1 MTEAGNA
8 NIVQLF
14 LTAGWTARAVLIIL
28 ALFSL
33 GSWAVIVGKLWSFS
47 RADAHS
53 GRFVAHFRRSR
64 KFADVLGVCDQYPS
78 SPLVGLFRAG
88 YAELDAQVKAGRD
101 VAPADS
107 GRLFVKSLAAIERA
121 LERAAGVETN
131 RLTRRLPFLAT
142 TASATPFIG
151 LFGTVWGIMNSFHS
165 IGLMQSA
172 ALAAVAPG
180 ISEALIAT
188 AIGLAVAIP
197 AVISYNFFL
206 GYVTSVEGEL
216 VNFAGAFL
224 NRIQREVT
232 WTPREAAA
240 DAPRRRTAEERF

>member
-1 MTEAGNA
+1 MP
-8 NIVQLF
+8 
-14 LTAGWTARAVLIIL
+14 
-28 ALFSL
+28 S
-33 GSWAVIVGKLWSFS
+33 GS
-47 RADAHS
+47 
-53 GRFVAHFRRSR
+53 
-64 KFADVLGVCDQYPS
+64 C
-78 SPLVGLFRAG
+78 SP
-88 YAELDAQVKAGRD
+88 
-101 VAPADS
+101 
-107 GRLFVKSLAAIERA
+107 
-121 LERAAGVETN
+121 
-131 RLTRRLPFLAT
+131 
-142 TASATPFIG
+142 
-151 LFGTVWGIMNSFHS
+151 
-165 IGLMQSA
+165 

-206 GYVTSVEGEL
+206 GYVTAVEGEL

>member
-1 MTEAGNA
+1 MDALTPHGGFWAMMANA
-8 NIVQLF
+8 TPTVIF
-14 LTAGWTARAVLIIL
+14 VLC
-28 ALFSL
+28 
-33 GSWAVIVGKLWSFS
+33 
-47 RADAHS
+47 
-53 GRFVAHFRRSR
+53 
-64 KFADVLGVCDQYPS
+64 VLGVMSLGCWSIIFVKIFTLTSAKRETARDFDRFQEADTLRS
-78 SPLVGLFRAG
+78 AMQSLGQSRQSPAFNV
-88 YAELDAQVKAGRD
+88 
-101 VAPADS
+101 
-107 GRLFVKSLAAIERA
+107 GRLAFEELVRMEQADLDPAEKGHIAMDNIRRVLRQGVSQELAK
-121 LERAAGVETN
+121 LSSS
-131 RLTRRLPFLAT
+131 LPFLAT
-142 TASATPFIG
+142 SANATPFIG

-206 GYVTSVEGEL
+206 GYIQAIEGEL

-232 WTPREAAA
+232 WTPRDAEAPAAA
-240 DAPRRRTAEERF
+240 RRRPASERF